1 MHESSLPH
9 QVVHNM
15 LTNFNAYV
23 ANNAYLHGYERP
35 IIQSS
40 VNGEYDM
47 KVVWVANNCDVLD
60 GNVRSVTLG
69 NMK

>member
-1 MHESSLPH
+1 MRAQPTY
-9 QVVHNM
+9 M
-15 LTNFNAYV
+15 YI
-23 ANNAYLHGYERP
+23 P